1 MKNLLLA
8 SSIVLALAGCSTLPG
23 DPAADQNASAGSSV
37 MRLQSG
43 SYCCG
48 TIASSNP
55 CDRRFDQSCAV
66 RNDGRIFQV
75 DVP

>member
-1 MKNLLLA
+1 LFATLIGLA
-8 SSIVLALAGCSTLPG
+8 ALAGCSSLPE
-23 DPAADQNASAGSSV
+23 DAAADRNATAGSSV
-37 MRLQSG
+37 LRLQSG

-48 TIASSNP
+48 TIASANT

-66 RNDGRIFQV
+66 RNDGRVFQV